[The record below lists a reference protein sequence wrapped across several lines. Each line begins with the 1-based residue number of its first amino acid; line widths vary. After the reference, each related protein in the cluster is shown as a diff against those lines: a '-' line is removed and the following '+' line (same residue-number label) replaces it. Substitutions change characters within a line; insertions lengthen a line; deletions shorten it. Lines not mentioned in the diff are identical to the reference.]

1 MVQNNDKIQKIGS
14 NLIGKVDE
22 LVAETKKQSNILLA
36 IETLNKLLP
45 VFNKYRHLKV
55 QMKEKNYYE
64 ALQLLEELEVNY
76 LPIVRHYR
84 FSKSIQ
90 ESIPVFKEEIKT
102 DTITD
107 LKNFLESLRTQSE
120 QVGKIANQQVF
131 EDNQHIFELINF

>member
-1 MVQNNDKIQKIGS
+1 LVQNNDKIQKIGS

-107 LKNFLESLRTQSE
+107 LKNFLESLRTKSE
-120 QVGKIANQQVF
+120 QVGKIANQQVRK
-131 EDNQHIFELINF
+131 